1 MIQNN
6 HPLELHWPRSSA
18 ERSMFGCVELE
29 QDLWT
34 ILSLKAPVLVIGM
47 EGGDVVR
54 AQTSLIRVA
63 YYCQ

>member
-1 MIQNN
+1 
-6 HPLELHWPRSSA
+6 
-18 ERSMFGCVELE
+18 MFGCVELE